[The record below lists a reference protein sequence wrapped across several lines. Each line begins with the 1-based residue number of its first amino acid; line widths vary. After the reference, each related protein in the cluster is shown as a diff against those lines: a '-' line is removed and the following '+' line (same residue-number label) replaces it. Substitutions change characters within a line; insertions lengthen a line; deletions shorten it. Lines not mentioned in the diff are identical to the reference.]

1 MEVLGLHPE
10 NLSLAW
16 LPTLIALDNQFSW
29 WMVWFLRM
37 GHFLLHHDH
46 WLLSVCWGS
55 DEEDQRERAAS
66 SCLLLPWVLLLY
78 SPTESKRE
86 ETTEERARERKRE
99 RARQRQ
105 DDSRGTD

>member
-37 GHFLLHHDH
+37 GHCQGRQRHGLAKAFLL
-46 WLLSVCWGS
+46 
-55 DEEDQRERAAS
+55 DEAA
-66 SCLLLPWVLLLY
+66 Y
-78 SPTESKRE
+78 DYFI
-86 ETTEERARERKRE
+86 
-99 RARQRQ
+99 Q
-105 DDSRGTD
+105 